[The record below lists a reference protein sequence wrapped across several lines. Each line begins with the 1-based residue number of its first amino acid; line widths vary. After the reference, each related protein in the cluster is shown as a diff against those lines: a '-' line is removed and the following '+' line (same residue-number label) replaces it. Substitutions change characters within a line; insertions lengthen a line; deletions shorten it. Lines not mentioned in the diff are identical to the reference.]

1 LAINPN
7 CNLIAVVGGKGGVG
21 KSVFAANLACTIMNE
36 LRAQVLLIDADA
48 KSVGDQNVI
57 MGIKPQKTLKE
68 LANFQGSLNSQP
80 MNTLVTM
87 HQSGLAYLGAVRG
100 PEETLSISPD
110 LLGKLLEFFSRAFK
124 FIIVDVGIDLGPAQM
139 SILQE
144 STAIMIVTSP
154 EVLVVTQ
161 TQRLVN
167 ELLSA
172 TLPKDMFQLV
182 INKASPTGLS
192 PQTISNQL
200 QMPYV
205 GIIPQ
210 DEATSMMALQKYTP
224 FVLAAPKAPVTAAYY
239 DVTRKLT
246 GGILQRLKTI
256 ARPKPAA
263 AQEAANAAGGTAPAT
278 AGMDARTLLKIR
290 VHNELIRT
298 VDLKKLLIDT
308 KQDESKEKEVRE
320 KTKREITLIVDREAP
335 DLGREERSK
344 IIKEVLEEAL
354 GLGPLEDLL
363 ADNDVTEIM
372 VNGFR
377 KIFVEK
383 SGKVQLS
390 PVTFTSNDH
399 LRRIIERIVTPLGR
413 QINDSTPYVDARL
426 KDGSR
431 VNAVIE
437 PLAIDG
443 PALTIRKFK
452 KGGIT
457 PEKYISYGSTTK
469 NMIDFL
475 RICVENGLNVVI
487 SGGTGSGKTSL
498 LNMLS
503 SFIPS
508 NERVITVEDAA
519 ELQLQQ
525 EHVVR
530 LETRPPSM
538 EGTNAVS
545 IRDLIKNA
553 LRMRPDRIIVG
564 ECRDGAA
571 LDMLQAMNTGHDGS
585 MTTTHANSPRECIA
599 RLETLCMMAGME
611 LPVRAIREQ
620 IAGAV
625 NLIVQISRLSDGSR
639 KILSITEVAGMQG
652 EVVTLAEIFRFKETG
667 YDKNRKIQGVFQATG
682 TIPSFIQ
689 KLSDKGVVIPREI
702 FANDPASAAP
712 GAPAAGQKPPIATM
726 PKMPGVA
733 PVKKSG

>member
-1 LAINPN
+1 LALNPN

-21 KSVFAANLACTIMNE
+21 KSVFAANFSIALMAE
-36 LRAQVLLIDADA
+36 LRSQVLLIDGDS

-57 MGIKPQKTLKE
+57 MGLKPNKTLKE
-68 LANFQGSLNSQP
+68 LATMNSSVNAQN
-80 MNTLVTM
+80 MNTLLTM
-87 HQSGLAYLGAVRG
+87 HSSGLSYLAAVRG
-100 PEETLSISPD
+100 PEESLNINPD
-110 LLGKLLEFFSRAFK
+110 LALKQLEFFSRQFK
-124 FIIVDVGIDLGPAQM
+124 FIVVDIGNDLGPLQM
-139 SILQE
+139 AILQE
-144 STAIMIVTSP
+144 ATSIMIITTP

-161 TQRLVN
+161 TLRLIN
-167 ELLSA
+167 ELLSN
-172 TLPKDMFQLV
+172 TFPKDMFQLV
-182 INKASPTGLS
+182 INKASANGLS
-192 PQTISNQL
+192 PQAIAGQL
-200 QMPYV
+200 QLAPL

-210 DEATSMMALQKYTP
+210 DEITAMASLQKYQP
-224 FVLAAPKAPVTAAYY
+224 FVIGQPKAPITSAYY
-239 DVTRKLT
+239 DIVRKLS
-246 GGILQRLKTI
+246 GGILQKLKSLN
-256 ARPKPAA
+256 RPKPAA
-263 AQEAANAAGGTAPAT
+263 PASMEAGNSVTPSGGASFGLDT
-278 AGMDARTLLKIR
+278 RTQLKLRI
-290 VHNELIRT
+290 HSELIRT
-298 VDLKKLLIDT
+298 VDLKKLLLDT
-308 KQDESKEKEVRE
+308 KGDENKEKEVRE
-320 KTKREITLIVDREAP
+320 KTRREITLIADREAP
-335 DLGREERSK
+335 DQPRDERSRL
-344 IIKEVLEEAL
+344 IKEVLEEAL

-363 ADNDVTEIM
+363 ADPNVTEIM
-372 VNGFR
+372 VNGHK
-377 KIFVEK
+377 KIFLEK

-413 QINDSTPYVDARL
+413 QINESSPYVDARL

-452 KGGIT
+452 KGGIS
-457 PEKYISYGSTTK
+457 PEKYTEYGSITK
-469 NMIDFL
+469 PMIDFL

-498 LNMLS
+498 LNMMS

-530 LETRPPSM
+530 LETRPSSM
-538 EGTNAVS
+538 EGSNAVT

-599 RLETLCMMAGME
+599 RLETLCLMSGMD

-625 NLIVQISRLSDGSR
+625 NLIVQISRMSDGSR
-639 KILSITEVAGMQG
+639 KILSITEVSGLQG
-652 EVVTLAEIFRFKETG
+652 DVVTLAEIFRFKETG
-667 YDKNRKIQGVFQATG
+667 YDKNRRIQGTFQSTG
-682 TIPSFIQ
+682 VVPSFIQ

-702 FANDPASAAP
+702 FSNDPR
-712 GAPAAGQKPPIATM
+712 PAGSPEQKPVQGPKPMGPLNPI
-726 PKMPGVA
+726 
-733 PVKKSG
+733 KKTS